1 MGSGKSIFG
10 KQLASRLSLKLVDL
24 DDLIVH
30 RAGKVIPEIF
40 KYDGEQAFRDLESR
54 LLAEVLADD
63 NQQIIATGGGAV
75 LSADNRALMKQ
86 SGQVIWLGASP
97 DILAKRIT
105 GDSNRPLL
113 ADVDPLEKM
122 KALSA
127 ERNPLYEEIADLY
140 VDTGKLSDEE
150 SIEKILEFLSD

>member
-1 MGSGKSIFG
+1 MTILLHQVGKT
-10 KQLASRLSLKLVDL
+10 
-24 DDLIVH
+24 
-30 RAGKVIPEIF
+30 IPEIF
-40 KYDGEQAFRDLESR
+40 KNDGEQAFRALESR

-127 ERNPLYEEIADLY
+127 ERNPLYEEVADLY
-140 VDTGKLSDEE
+140 VDTGKLSDKE
-150 SIEKILEFLSD
+150 SIEKIINFLSD